1 MFKTYPGTRAYATS
15 STSMTVTPV
24 PFYILCGS
32 LGAGK
37 TTLLM
42 RLLEHWKAQGRRTGV
57 LMNEAGS
64 VSIDGPRAGTL
75 AEQVMNLAGGCI
87 CCDTKEDLSWGIA
100 QLVRDHGSDVLILE
114 CSGLA
119 DPAEVI
125 DAVTD
130 VYTARLAS
138 LERVMALL
146 HPVSTEESHSSAYVT
161 AQAIRCADELI
172 LNKRDLYVP
181 GHWEQFRAGILEQN
195 PYARLWETSHA
206 RLSVADLLA
215 QHPST
220 KHTAPTNVQ
229 FSKLRRGPLQRA
241 AYHPIAITIPL
252 PGPLDRRRFLAWI
265 KTFPKELERAKGY
278 FRFVQEPELQEFQYA
293 LPGQVTITPVTLLDE
308 PEPALVFI
316 GRGYDVERLRAELL
330 AMVKNQ
336 PGIS

>member
-1 MFKTYPGTRAYATS
+1 
-15 STSMTVTPV
+15 MTFTPA

-42 RLLEHWKAQGRRTGV
+42 RLLEYWKAQGRRTGV

-75 AEQVMNLAGGCI
+75 AEQVMNLAGGCV

-100 QLVRDHGSDVLILE
+100 QLVRDHGSDLLILE

-130 VYTARLAS
+130 AYTARLAS
-138 LERVMALL
+138 LERVIALL

-161 AQAIRCADELI
+161 TQAIRCADELI

-181 GHWEQFRAGILEQN
+181 GHWEQFRAGIVEQN

-206 RLSVADLLA
+206 RLNAADLLTPP
-215 QHPST
+215 PST
-220 KHTAPTNVQ
+220 KPTAPTNVL
-229 FSKLRRGPLQRA
+229 FGKAHTSSRQRA
-241 AYHPIAITIPL
+241 TYHPIATTVPL
-252 PGPLDRRRFLAWI
+252 PGPLNRRRFLAWI
-265 KTFPKELERAKGY
+265 KTIPKELERAKGY
-278 FRFVQEPELQEFQYA
+278 FRFGSEPELQEFQYA
-293 LPGQVTITPVTLLDE
+293 LPGQATITPVTLLDE
-308 PEPALVFI
+308 PKPVLVLI
-316 GRGYDVERLRAELL
+316 GRGYDVERLQTDLL
-330 AMVKNQ
+330 ATVEEGAGT
-336 PGIS
+336 P

>member
-1 MFKTYPGTRAYATS
+1 MAL
-15 STSMTVTPV
+15 TPV

-42 RLLEHWKAQGRRTGV
+42 RLLEHWKTQGRRTGV
-57 LMNEAGS
+57 LMNEAGA

-75 AEQVMNLAGGCI
+75 AEQVMNLAGGCV

-130 VYTARLAS
+130 AYTARLAS
-138 LERVMALL
+138 LERVIALL
-146 HPVSTEESHSSAYVT
+146 HPVSMEESHSGAYVMT
-161 AQAIRCADELI
+161 QAIRCADELI

-181 GHWEQFRAGILEQN
+181 GHWERFRAGILEQN

-206 RLSVADLLA
+206 RLNAADLLA
-215 QHPST
+215 QHPSARQT
-220 KHTAPTNVQ
+220 VPTNVLLGK
-229 FSKLRRGPLQRA
+229 SRPGPSQRA
-241 AYHPIAITIPL
+241 AYHPIATTVPL
-252 PGPLDRRRFLAWI
+252 PGPLKRRRFLAWI
-265 KTFPKELERAKGY
+265 KTFPQELERAKGY
-278 FRFVQEPELQEFQYA
+278 FRFVNEPELQEFQYA
-293 LPGQVTITPVTLLDE
+293 PPGQVTITPLTLLDE
-308 PEPALVFI
+308 PEPALVLI
-316 GRGYDVERLRAELL
+316 GRGYDVERLRLELL
-330 AMVKNQ
+330 ATVEHQ
-336 PGIS
+336 PETS

>member
-1 MFKTYPGTRAYATS
+1 MPI
-15 STSMTVTPV
+15 

-42 RLLEHWKAQGRRTGV
+42 RLLEHWKGKGQRAGV
-57 LMNEAGS
+57 LMNEAGT

-75 AEQVMNLAGGCI
+75 AEQVMNLAGGCV

-100 QLVRDHGSDVLILE
+100 QLVRDYASDLLILE

-130 VYTARLAS
+130 AYTARLAS
-138 LERVMALL
+138 LERVIALV

-161 AQAIRCADELI
+161 TQAIRCADELI

-181 GHWEQFRAGILEQN
+181 GHWEGFRAGILEQN

-206 RLSVADLLA
+206 RLDLPDLLA
-215 QHPST
+215 THPST
-220 KHTAPTNVQ
+220 QQPALTNVLFDKSRPRHTQ
-229 FSKLRRGPLQRA
+229 HA
-241 AYHPIAITIPL
+241 AYHPIATTIRL
-252 PGPLDRRRFLAWI
+252 PGPLNRQRFLAWVQTI
-265 KTFPKELERAKGY
+265 PKQLERAKGY
-278 FRFVQEPELQEFQYA
+278 FRFAKEPELQEFQYA
-293 LPGQVTITPVTLLDE
+293 LPGQATISPLTLLDE
-308 PEPALVFI
+308 PEPALVLI
-316 GRGYDVERLRAELL
+316 GRGYNVDRLRANLL
-330 AMVKNQ
+330 ATVENQ
-336 PGIS
+336 PETS

>member
-1 MFKTYPGTRAYATS
+1 MPI
-15 STSMTVTPV
+15 

-42 RLLEHWKAQGRRTGV
+42 RLLEHWKVNGQRAGV
-57 LMNEAGS
+57 LMNEAGT

-75 AEQVMNLAGGCI
+75 AEQVMNLAGGCV

-100 QLVRDHGSDVLILE
+100 QLVRDYASDVLILE

-130 VYTARLAS
+130 AYTARLAS
-138 LERVMALL
+138 LERVIALV

-161 AQAIRCADELI
+161 TQAIRCADELI

-181 GHWEQFRAGILEQN
+181 GHWEGFRAGILEQN

-206 RLSVADLLA
+206 RIDVPNLLA
-215 QHPST
+215 THPST
-220 KHTAPTNVQ
+220 HQPALTNVLFDKSRPRHTQ
-229 FSKLRRGPLQRA
+229 HA
-241 AYHPIAITIPL
+241 AYHPIATTIRL
-252 PGPLDRRRFLAWI
+252 PGPLNRQRFLAWI
-265 KTFPKELERAKGY
+265 KTMPKQLERAKGY
-278 FRFVQEPELQEFQYA
+278 FRFAKEPELQEFQYA
-293 LPGQVTITPVTLLDE
+293 LPGQATISPLTLLDE
-308 PEPALVFI
+308 PEPALVLI
-316 GRGYDVERLRAELL
+316 GRGYDVDRLRADLL
-330 AMVKNQ
+330 ATVENQ
-336 PGIS
+336 PRTS

>member
-1 MFKTYPGTRAYATS
+1 MS
-15 STSMTVTPV
+15 VPV

-42 RLLEHWKAQGRRTGV
+42 RLLEYWKAQGRRAGV
-57 LMNEAGS
+57 LMNEAGA

-75 AEQVMNLAGGCI
+75 AEQVMNLAGGCV

-130 VYTARLAS
+130 AYTARLAA
-138 LERVMALL
+138 LERVIALL

-161 AQAIRCADELI
+161 TQAIRCADELI

-181 GHWEQFRAGILEQN
+181 GHWERFRDTILEQN

-206 RLSVADLLA
+206 RLDAAALLTP
-215 QHPST
+215 HPSA
-220 KHTAPTNVQ
+220 KPAVPTNVL
-229 FSKLRRGPLQRA
+229 FSKSRASSPQRA
-241 AYHPIAITIPL
+241 AYHPIATTVPL
-252 PGPLDRRRFLAWI
+252 PGPLIRRRFLAWI
-265 KTFPKELERAKGY
+265 KTIPKELERAKGY
-278 FRFVQEPELQEFQYA
+278 FRFANEPELQEFQYA
-293 LPGQVTITPVTLLDE
+293 PPGQATIAPLTLLDE
-308 PEPALVFI
+308 PNPALVLI
-316 GRGYDVERLRAELL
+316 GRGYDIDRLRADLL
-330 AMVKNQ
+330 ATVEQ
-336 PGIS
+336 PTSSA

>member
-1 MFKTYPGTRAYATS
+1 
-15 STSMTVTPV
+15 MTITPA

-42 RLLEHWKAQGRRTGV
+42 RLLEYWKAQGRRTGV

-75 AEQVMNLAGGCI
+75 AEQVMNLAGGCV

-119 DPAEVI
+119 DPAEVV

-130 VYTARLAS
+130 AYTARLAS
-138 LERVMALL
+138 LERVIALL

-161 AQAIRCADELI
+161 TQAIRCADELI

-181 GHWEQFRAGILEQN
+181 GHWERFRAGIVEQN

-206 RLSVADLLA
+206 RLDAADLLTP
-215 QHPST
+215 HPSR
-220 KHTAPTNVQ
+220 KPTAPTNVLFGKAQ
-229 FSKLRRGPLQRA
+229 TSPRPRA
-241 AYHPIAITIPL
+241 AYHPIATTVPL
-252 PGPLDRRRFLAWI
+252 PGPLNRQRFLAWI
-265 KTFPKELERAKGY
+265 KTIPKELERAKGY
-278 FRFVQEPELQEFQYA
+278 FRFGREPELQEFQYA
-293 LPGQVTITPVTLLDE
+293 LPGQATITPVTLLDE
-308 PEPALVFI
+308 PNPVLVLI
-316 GRGYDVERLRAELL
+316 GRGYDLDRLQDGLL
-330 AMVKNQ
+330 ATVEEQAKT
-336 PGIS
+336 P

>member
-1 MFKTYPGTRAYATS
+1 
-15 STSMTVTPV
+15 MTFIPA

-42 RLLEHWKAQGRRTGV
+42 RLLEYWKAQGRRTGV

-75 AEQVMNLAGGCI
+75 AEQVMNLAGGCV

-119 DPAEVI
+119 DPAEVV

-130 VYTARLAS
+130 AYTARLAS
-138 LERVMALL
+138 LERVIALL
-146 HPVSTEESHSSAYVT
+146 HPVSTDESHSSAYVT
-161 AQAIRCADELI
+161 TQAIRCADELI

-181 GHWEQFRAGILEQN
+181 GHWERFRAGIVEQN

-206 RLSVADLLA
+206 RLDAADLLA
-215 QHPST
+215 PHPSR
-220 KHTAPTNVQ
+220 KPTAPTNVLFDKTQ
-229 FSKLRRGPLQRA
+229 ISPRLRA
-241 AYHPIAITIPL
+241 AYHPIATTVPL
-252 PGPLDRRRFLAWI
+252 PGPLNRQRFLAWI
-265 KTFPKELERAKGY
+265 KTIPKELERAKGY
-278 FRFVQEPELQEFQYA
+278 FRFGSEPELQEFQYA
-293 LPGQVTITPVTLLDE
+293 LPGQSTITPVTLLDE
-308 PEPALVFI
+308 PNPVLVLI
-316 GRGYDVERLRAELL
+316 GRGYDLDRLQDGLL
-330 AMVKNQ
+330 ATVEEQAKT
-336 PGIS
+336 P

>member
-1 MFKTYPGTRAYATS
+1 MIL
-15 STSMTVTPV
+15 TPA

-42 RLLEHWKAQGRRTGV
+42 RLLEYWKAQGRRTGV

-75 AEQVMNLAGGCI
+75 AEQVMNLAGGCV

-119 DPAEVI
+119 DPAEVV

-130 VYTARLAS
+130 AYTARLAS
-138 LERVMALL
+138 LERVIALL

-161 AQAIRCADELI
+161 TQAIRCADELI

-181 GHWEQFRAGILEQN
+181 GHWERFRAGIVEQN

-206 RLSVADLLA
+206 RLDAADLLA
-215 QHPST
+215 PHPSR
-220 KHTAPTNVQ
+220 KPIAPTNVL
-229 FSKLRRGPLQRA
+229 FGKAHSSSRQRA
-241 AYHPIAITIPL
+241 TYHPIAITVPL
-252 PGPLDRRRFLAWI
+252 PGPLNRQRFLAWI
-265 KTFPKELERAKGY
+265 KTIPKELERAKGY
-278 FRFVQEPELQEFQYA
+278 FRFGSEPELQEFQYA
-293 LPGQVTITPVTLLDE
+293 LPGQSTITPVTLLDE
-308 PEPALVFI
+308 PNPVLVLI
-316 GRGYDVERLRAELL
+316 GRGYDLDRLQDGLL
-330 AMVKNQ
+330 ATVEEQAKT
-336 PGIS
+336 P

>member
-1 MFKTYPGTRAYATS
+1 MAL
-15 STSMTVTPV
+15 TPV

-42 RLLEHWKAQGRRTGV
+42 RLLEHWKVQGRRTGV

-75 AEQVMNLAGGCI
+75 AEQVMNLAGGCV

-100 QLVRDHGSDVLILE
+100 QLVRDHESDVLILE

-130 VYTARLAS
+130 AYTARLAS

-146 HPVSTEESHSSAYVT
+146 HPVLTEESHSSAYVT
-161 AQAIRCADELI
+161 TQAIRCADELI

-181 GHWEQFRAGILEQN
+181 GHWERFRAGILEQN

-206 RLSVADLLA
+206 RLDAAELLA
-215 QHPST
+215 PHQFVKRSS
-220 KHTAPTNVQ
+220 PTNVLLAK
-229 FSKLRRGPLQRA
+229 SRPGPSQRS
-241 AYHPIAITIPL
+241 AYHPIATTIPL
-252 PGPLDRRRFLAWI
+252 PGPLHRGRFLAWI
-265 KTFPKELERAKGY
+265 KTLPKELERAKGY
-278 FRFVQEPELQEFQYA
+278 FRFVKEPELQEFQYA
-293 LPGQVTITPVTLLDE
+293 PPGQATITPLMLLDE
-308 PEPALVFI
+308 PEPTLVLI
-316 GRGYDVERLRAELL
+316 GRGYDVDRLRAELL
-330 AMVKNQ
+330 ATVETQ
-336 PGIS
+336 QGTS